1 MALRILS
8 AADSTCDALVLNL
21 DEIVSRSWLIPCLQ
35 RQPRFGY
42 SSLKS
47 QWNLEVI
54 LVDLKCLLVP
64 FWQRHLKAQTHLPDY
79 LIRLRVDEEMA
90 LYHLWL
96 FQLRLC
102 YCRCSQDAGNCS
114 SAHV

>member
-1 MALRILS
+1 
-8 AADSTCDALVLNL
+8 
-21 DEIVSRSWLIPCLQ
+21 
-35 RQPRFGY
+35 
-42 SSLKS
+42 
-47 QWNLEVI
+47 
-54 LVDLKCLLVP
+54 
-64 FWQRHLKAQTHLPDY
+64 
-79 LIRLRVDEEMA
+79 VDEEMA